1 MFSPQSN
8 FKLLISLLAFL
19 SSYAVLAQ
27 QQSPPTPVEVMFGQ
41 ERLDFQLVFKRNF
54 APESK
59 FNILT
64 IAVFNQNYDNE
75 TRMGNSMV
83 IPFQVNYSIG
93 KKGFALAAGGEANSV
108 AGFSKMVGLAHS
120 FANRKF
126 LAITIL
132 SYLLNEGQDLKLFGL
147 YEFKPSLNETWSL
160 YNRVQFVYNHNLTED
175 HHNRS
180 FLYLR
185 AGFKKGPF
193 GFGFGA
199 NWDQYGPTKIS
210 KNNFGVFTRWEF

>member
-1 MFSPQSN
+1 MTLLKINLKLHLCLFALFFS
-8 FKLLISLLAFL
+8 FTA
-19 SSYAVLAQ
+19 LAQ
-27 QQSPPTPVEVMFGQ
+27 SPNPPIPVELMFGH

-64 IAVFNQNYDNE
+64 IAVFSQNYDNE
-75 TRMGNSMV
+75 ARPGNSIV

-120 FANRKF
+120 FANRKY
-126 LAITIL
+126 LAISVL

-147 YEFKPSLNETWSL
+147 YEFKPAINETWSL
-160 YNRVQFVYNHNLTED
+160 YNRAQFVYNHNLSED

-185 AGFKKGPF
+185 SGLKKGPLSF
-193 GFGFGA
+193 GIGA
-199 NWDQYGPTKIS
+199 NWDQYGSRKIT